1 MAHAAMTVTTIAAY
15 LAVLTFVALKAR
27 AAHQFEEFSLAGR
40 SLTLPLV
47 FGSLAATYVGGAF
60 SIGFV
65 GKGFATGFV
74 FLILGLAFSLQNI
87 LVGFF
92 VAPRLR
98 ALKDCH
104 TLGDV
109 IYQKYNRT
117 CQIIAGVIS
126 VGLCAGFA
134 GVMIKAGGGILADI
148 FGIPFWCAVIL
159 VCGVTTLYT
168 TVGGLRASVI
178 TDAFQF
184 TTFAILLP
192 LIFLW
197 LLFQTDG
204 GLGHLAKVAGETT
217 SQGWASFSGIEIVG
231 WITAFFLGET
241 LIPPNANRA
250 LGSKSTRVSR
260 NGFLLAGL
268 FSAIWFTVVLSMGV
282 LASIRPEVVTEIMSL
297 SEGARE
303 DQVLLI
309 LIRTTL
315 PFGFYALLLVVLLS
329 IIMSSLDSLL
339 NAGAVSF
346 TQDIYRFFTP
356 PVSDHAALIQG
367 RWATVTIAVAATAGA
382 LLVPSIIEGLLF
394 CYSIWAP
401 AVLPALLLGLWM
413 PRPRPLAGILSML
426 AGSLSGI
433 FFTVVLESQQSNI
446 PPILPALA
454 IALMAYL
461 VGHYIRP
468 SQPVSDD
475 GGQNK

>member
-1 MAHAAMTVTTIAAY
+1 MAHTAMTVTMIAAY

-65 GKGFATGFV
+65 GKGFATGLV

-109 IYQKYNRT
+109 IGQKYNRT
-117 CQIIAGVIS
+117 CQIIAGIIS

-159 VCGVTTLYT
+159 VCAVTTLYT

-197 LLFQTDG
+197 LLFQTEG
-204 GLGHLAKVAGETT
+204 GLGHLAKVAIETT
-217 SQGWASFSGIEIVG
+217 SQGWASFSGLEIVG
-231 WITAFFLGET
+231 WLTAFFLGET

-268 FSAIWFTVVLSMGV
+268 FSAIWFTVVLSIGI
-282 LASIRPEVVTEIMSL
+282 LASIKPEVVTEIMCL
-297 SEGARE
+297 PEGARE
-303 DQVLLI
+303 DQVLLT
-309 LIRTTL
+309 LVRTTL

-346 TQDIYRFFTP
+346 TQDIYRFIAS
-356 PVSDHAALIQG
+356 PVSDHRALVQG
-367 RWATVTIAVAATAGA
+367 RWATVIIAVAAAAGA
-382 LLVPSIIEGLLF
+382 LLVPSIIKGLLF

-401 AVLPALLLGLWM
+401 AVLPALLVGLWI
-413 PRPRPLAGILSML
+413 PDPKPLAGKLSML

-433 FFTVVLESQQSNI
+433 FFTIVLEKI

-454 IALMAYL
+454 IALTAYL
-461 VGHYIRP
+461 IGHYLSPTQCRADP
-468 SQPVSDD
+468 ER
-475 GGQNK
+475 GQKQ

>member
-1 MAHAAMTVTTIAAY
+1 MAHTAMTVTLIAAY

-27 AAHQFEEFSLAGR
+27 AAHQFKEFSLAGR

-47 FGSLAATYVGGAF
+47 FGSLAATYVGPAF

-65 GKGFATGFV
+65 GKGYATGLV
-74 FLILGLAFSLQNI
+74 FLIIGLAFSLQNI
-87 LVGFF
+87 LVGLF

-98 ALKDCH
+98 SLNDCH

-117 CQIIAGVIS
+117 CQILAGVIS

-134 GVMIKAGGGILADI
+134 GVMIKAGGSILSDI
-148 FGIPFWCAVIL
+148 FGIPFWAAVAL
-159 VCGVTTLYT
+159 VCGITTLYT

-184 TTFAILLP
+184 TTFSILLP

-197 LLFQTDG
+197 LLLHMPG
-204 GLGHLAKVAGETT
+204 GLSHLAQVARDTT
-217 SQGWASFSGIEIVG
+217 SRGWSMISGIEIVG
-231 WITAFFLGET
+231 LATAFLLGEM
-241 LIPPNANRA
+241 LIPPYANRA

-268 FSAIWFTVVLSMGV
+268 FSGIWFVVMLAIGI
-282 LASIRPEVVTEIMSL
+282 LASMKPDVVAEIAGL
-297 SEGARE
+297 PALARE
-303 DQVLLI
+303 DQVLLV
-309 LIRTTL
+309 LVRMTL

-329 IIMSSLDSLL
+329 VIMSSLDSLL

-346 TQDIYRFFTP
+346 TQDIFRFIAP
-356 PVSDHAALIQG
+356 PASDHTALIQG
-367 RWATVTIAVAATAGA
+367 RWATVTIAAAAAVSA
-382 LLVPSIIEGLLF
+382 LRVPGIIEGLLF

-413 PRPRPLAGILSML
+413 PQPKPLAGILSML

-433 FFTVVLESQQSNI
+433 FFTIVLERMQSNI

-454 IALMAYL
+454 IALLAYL
-461 VGHYIRP
+461 VGHHVRP
-468 SQPVSDD
+468 SQRTSEA
-475 GGQNK
+475 GGQMK

>member
-1 MAHAAMTVTTIAAY
+1 M
-15 LAVLTFVALKAR
+15 
-27 AAHQFEEFSLAGR
+27 AGR

-47 FGSLAATYVGGAF
+47 FGSLAATYVGPAF
-60 SIGFV
+60 SMGFV
-65 GKGFATGFV
+65 GKGFETGLV
-74 FLILGLAFSLQNI
+74 FLVIGLAFSLQNM

-98 ALKDCH
+98 ALADCH

-109 IYQKYNRT
+109 IHQKYNQT
-117 CQIIAGVIS
+117 CQILAGIIS

-134 GVMIKAGGGILADI
+134 GVMIKAGGIILSDI
-148 FGIPFWCAVIL
+148 LGIPFWAAVIL

-192 LIFLW
+192 LIFLY
-197 LLFQTDG
+197 LLLHSPG
-204 GLGHLAKVAGETT
+204 GLGRLAQVASDTT
-217 SQGWASFSGIEIVG
+217 SQGWATISGIEIVG
-231 WITAFFLGET
+231 LATAFLLGEM
-241 LIPPNANRA
+241 LIPPYANRA

-268 FSAIWFTVVLSMGV
+268 FCAIWFVVMLSIGI
-282 LASIRPEVVTEIMSL
+282 LASMKPEVVAEIARLPES
-297 SEGARE
+297 GRE
-303 DQVLLI
+303 DQVLLT
-309 LIRTTL
+309 LVRTAM
-315 PFGFYALLLVVLLS
+315 PPSFYALLLVVLLS

-346 TQDIYRFFTP
+346 TQDIFRFMAA

-382 LLVPSIIEGLLF
+382 LLVESIIEGLLF

-413 PRPRPLAGILSML
+413 PRPKPLAGMLSML
-426 AGSLSGI
+426 TGSLSGI
-433 FFTVVLESQQSNI
+433 LFIVLLDWVHSDI

-454 IALMAYL
+454 CALAAYL
-461 VGHYIRP
+461 IGHYAGP
-468 SQPVSDD
+468 EQTVSEA
-475 GGQNK
+475 GEAVS